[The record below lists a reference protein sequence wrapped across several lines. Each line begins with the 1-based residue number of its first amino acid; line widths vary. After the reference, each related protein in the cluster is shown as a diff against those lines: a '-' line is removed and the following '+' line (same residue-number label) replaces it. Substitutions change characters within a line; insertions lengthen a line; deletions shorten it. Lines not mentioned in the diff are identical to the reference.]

1 MFFYNLG
8 KKIMFKRK
16 SVCMCDKFQGGKS
29 ICMLLNIK
37 GFNFCLSLGVIFFFS
52 VYMYLLIFVWYFC
65 CG

>member
-8 KKIMFKRK
+8 KKLCLREKVF
-16 SVCMCDKFQGGKS
+16 VCVINFRGEKS